1 MACTFKLVKGH
12 GECRRFPAAGTMGA
26 NTLCS
31 FDESGEIVAS
41 ATNKDIVG
49 IVLEAAT
56 SSTEPLVQ
64 ILEAGDV
71 IEAIGIG
78 GTMSAS
84 EIGDHADQAT
94 GNEVTFTDTNK
105 DFLVVGWDGV
115 TTSRVLLT
123 PKYLAFATGAPK
135 E

>member
-12 GECRRFPAAGTMGA
+12 GECRRFLSAGTMGV

-31 FDESGEIVAS
+31 FDENGEIVAS

-56 SSTEPLVQ
+56 SSTEPMVQ
-64 ILEAGDV
+64 ILEGGDV
-71 IEAIGIG
+71 IEAIGVGATMTAADIG
-78 GTMSAS
+78 
-84 EIGDHADQAT
+84 EHADQAT
-94 GNEVTFTDTNK
+94 GNEVTLSDTNK

-115 TTSRVLLT
+115 TASKMLLT
-123 PKYLAFATGAPK
+123 PKFLAFGTGAAK

>member
-1 MACTFKLVKGH
+1 MACTFHLRKGH
-12 GECRRFPAAGTMGA
+12 GECRRFLSDATIGV
-26 NTLCS
+26 NTLVS
-31 FDESGEIVAS
+31 FDESGQIVAS

-49 IVLEAAT
+49 ICLEAAT
-56 SSTEPLVQ
+56 NATEPLVQ

-78 GTMSAS
+78 GTMAAS

-94 GNEVTFTDTNK
+94 GNEVSFTDSNK